1 MLDIIINTGKI
12 TYIKTNNQVQ
22 IMKYE
27 VLNRYTSEVQFTAEI
42 DCEESASRS
51 IKLGLAIKW
60 ALASD
65 ANLVGANLAYAHL
78 IGANLVGANL
88 TGANLTGADLNGA
101 NLAGANLVGANLIN
115 ANLAGANLAYANLIN
130 ANLTGANLIDAN
142 LAYANLTGADLGHAN
157 NRRFKSDLWMILTMA
172 SKEVPALVRAMKSG
186 KINGSTYEGECACL
200 VGTIDKSRPK
210 NVTPIPKVTDS
221 PAEQWFS
228 MIKPGDKPGDNTGGG
243 YALKVA
249 LGWIEEWQ
257 SFQNK

>member
-65 ANLVGANLAYAHL
+65 ANLVGANL
-78 IGANLVGANL
+78 IN
-88 TGANLTGADLNGA
+88 A

-115 ANLAGANLAYANLIN
+115 ANLAGANLAGANLVGANLAYANL
-130 ANLTGANLIDAN
+130 AGANLVGAN
-142 LAYANLTGADLGHAN
+142 LAYANLTGANLINANLAGANLAGAN

>member
-65 ANLVGANLAYAHL
+65 ANLVGANL
-78 IGANLVGANL
+78 IN
-88 TGANLTGADLNGA
+88 A

-130 ANLTGANLIDAN
+130 ANLAGAN
-142 LAYANLTGADLGHAN
+142 LAYANLTGANLINANLAGANLAGAN

-210 NVTPIPKVTDS
+210 NVTPIPRVTDS